1 VKPVLALKFKLGR
14 RFVIGVPFVW
24 LAIFFVLPFLILL
37 RISITDMGGGVDPF
51 APLVDSAG
59 GAWRFIFKYD
69 NYAAIFRDA
78 GLGRPSTWR
87 PTRPR

>member
-1 VKPVLALKFKLGR
+1 MFKPGR

-51 APLVDSAG
+51 APLIDSA
-59 GAWRFIFKYD
+59 
-69 NYAAIFRDA
+69 
-78 GLGRPSTWR
+78 
-87 PTRPR
+87 